1 MSEWPQ
7 EYIDFLKATSLSSN
21 GKVEEALKIIDRCQT
36 STELGEK
43 YIKGKYPIRWFNY
56 GNIYFDY
63 ANSSSDFRA
72 KKGYYFAISC
82 YHNALRSIS
91 NPKSKFRSEFRSE
104 SNSNDKFYFKDEKS
118 KEDFER
124 NVRIMYERV
133 NICKSLLKIERLKG
147 K

>member
-56 GNIYFDY
+56 GNIFLDY
-63 ANSSSDFRA
+63 ANSQSNDYEGVRY
-72 KKGYYFAISC
+72 YYFAIYC
-82 YHNALRSIS
+82 YQCARRNFRHEF
-91 NPKSKFRSEFRSE
+91 KSK
-104 SNSNDKFYFKDEKS
+104 SNSNHEFKFKDVKS

-124 NVRIMYERV
+124 NVRIMYERA
-133 NICKSLLKIERLKG
+133 NICKSLLKIERLKD
-147 K
+147 KIY